1 MTTTID
7 YNNLTACLE
16 GQFGHGF
23 VSYPDHVEVPAQLI
37 AQVAGYMKNTLE
49 FDFLDMITAADYS
62 EHFELIYRLQS
73 IKNNSLASLKVKCDK
88 GRPSVPSLVNLW
100 LGASFQEREIY
111 DLFGIEFNGHANLK
125 RIVLWHDFEG
135 HPLRK
140 DFKGKTYDA
149 AV

>member
-7 YNNLTACLE
+7 YNYLTACLN
-16 GQFGHGF
+16 GQFGRGF
-23 VSYPDHVEVPAQLI
+23 VSHSYYVEVPAQLI
-37 AQVAGYMKNTLE
+37 AQVAGYMKDTLE

-73 IKNNSLASLKVKCDK
+73 IKNNALASLKVKCDK
-88 GRPSVPSLVNLW
+88 ERPSVPSLVNLW

-111 DLFGIEFNGHANLK
+111 DLFGVEFSGHTNLK
-125 RIVLWHDFEG
+125 RIVLWHGFEG

-149 AV
+149 AD